1 MRDLMRL
8 VSGIRAE
15 LRSKNVSLVAAG
27 VAFYGLLAIF
37 PAVIALVTLY
47 GLVADPEEIATQLAD
62 APSAMP
68 DEARDLVT
76 SQLASVAAV
85 GVGGLSFGLA
95 ISIAATVWAAAG
107 GVRALST
114 GLNLIFDVAGDRGMV
129 KRAATSLVLTLGA
142 MVEAVVMLALVAGF
156 PVAIGRLGLDPVT
169 AAFAQG
175 LRWTLLVAALVVGL
189 GVLYR
194 WAPDRPPRR
203 WRWISWGTVTAVALW
218 AVGSV
223 GFSVYVDNFGSYNAT
238 YGSIAAVI
246 VLMLWLFLSAFAVL
260 FGAVIDA
267 VGDRDKD
274 VIEAT
279 PTAR

>member
-1 MRDLMRL
+1 MRL

-47 GLVADPEEIATQLAD
+47 GLVADPEEITTQLAD

>member
-15 LRSKNVSLVAAG
+15 VRSKNVSLVAAG

-169 AAFAQG
+169 ATFAQG